1 MNVQKKYSGIIL
13 AAGNSSRMS
22 SWKPAAILGDKPLLF
37 YSLKTISSVC
47 SDLVVVGGHN
57 INELNSLV
65 NEFNDNPDNHSAQ
78 LFCHSR
84 ESGNPMNYQVTCI
97 ENKNYN
103 SGMFT
108 SVKTGLAQCQ
118 NDRVFIALADMP
130 FVSSETYLQLIDYS
144 ENEGQTAD
152 VLYPV
157 IINYS
162 SEQKTKKGHPVL
174 IKQRVKE
181 RILKETGDVILRD
194 ILKEFEGKQCLV
206 TDTGINFD
214 IDTEDD
220 FIKAKNYYSHLKD
233 I

>member
-1 MNVQKKYSGIIL
+1 LNGEKKYSGIIL

-22 SWKPAAILGDKPLLF
+22 SWKPAAMLGDKPILF

-47 SDLVVVGGHN
+47 SDVVVVGGHN

-65 NEFNDNPDNHSAQ
+65 QSF
-78 LFCHSR
+78 
-84 ESGNPMNYQVTCI
+84 GNTQIKCV
-97 ENKNYN
+97 ENKDYN

-108 SVKTGLAQCQ
+108 SVKTGLTNCQ
-118 NDRVFIALADMP
+118 NGSAFIALADMP
-130 FVSSETYLQLIDYS
+130 FVNCETYLKLIDYS
-144 ENEGQTAD
+144 ETEGQTAD
-152 VLYPV
+152 VIYPV

-162 SEQKTKKGHPVL
+162 TEQRTKKGHPVL

-194 ILKEFEGKQCLV
+194 VLKEFEGKLCLV

-220 FIKAKNYYSHLKD
+220 FQKAKNYYSHLKNT
-233 I
+233 

>member
-1 MNVQKKYSGIIL
+1 MNGEKKYSGIIL

-22 SWKPAAILGDKPLLF
+22 SWKPGAILGNKPILF
-37 YSLKTISSVC
+37 YSLKTMTAVC
-47 SDLVVVGGHN
+47 RDVVVVGGHN
-57 INELNSLV
+57 INELKTLV
-65 NEFNDNPDNHSAQ
+65 DTF
-78 LFCHSR
+78 
-84 ESGNPMNYQVTCI
+84 GNFQISCI

-108 SVKTGLAQCQ
+108 SVKTGLAKSQ
-118 NDRVFIALADMP
+118 NDNVFIALADMP
-130 FVSSETYLQLIDYS
+130 FVSSETYFKLIDYA
-144 ENEGQTAD
+144 ETEGQTAD
-152 VLYPV
+152 VIYPF

-181 RILKETGDVILRD
+181 RILMETGDVILRD

-220 FIKAKNYYSHLKD
+220 FEKAKNYYSHLKN

>member
-1 MNVQKKYSGIIL
+1 
-13 AAGNSSRMS
+13 MS

-37 YSLKTISSVC
+37 YSLKTITSVC
-47 SDLVVVGGHN
+47 NDVVVVGGHN

-65 NEFNDNPDNHSAQ
+65 NEFNSTPPSLLARKSYNFPSPLAKGRDGERSVY
-78 LFCHSR
+78 S
-84 ESGNPMNYQVTCI
+84 STSSITCI

-103 SGMFT
+103 SGMFI

-118 NDRVFIALADMP
+118 NESVFIALADMP
-130 FVSSETYLQLIDYS
+130 FVNIETYFKLIDFS

-152 VLYPV
+152 VIYPV

-174 IKQRVKE
+174 IKQKVKE
-181 RILKETGDVILRD
+181 RILNETGDVILRD
-194 ILKEFEGKQCLV
+194 ILKEFEGKKCLV
-206 TDTGINFD
+206 TDSGINFD
-214 IDTEDD
+214 IDTEED
-220 FIKAKNYYSHLKD
+220 FEKAKKYYSHLKN